1 MARPKVP
8 GLLEQVRVI
17 AILRR
22 VDPTLAIETAAAVL
36 AGGISTIE
44 VTFDSPEVVEML
56 GALRDTFGNRIA
68 LGAGTVLS
76 AREADLAIEAGAGF
90 IVSPHT
96 HPPMIAALA
105 ERGIPCI
112 PGAFTAS
119 EVAAAWDA
127 NATLVK
133 LFPAGSVGPDYLK
146 DLRGPFRNIPFMVT
160 GGITLANAA
169 SFFSAGAWGV
179 GVGSAIVDPSLVR
192 ERKFPE
198 LTERARWF
206 VDIAGDRVRL

>member
-1 MARPKVP
+1 MARPRVP
-8 GLLEQVRVI
+8 DLLERVRII

-22 VDPTLAIETAAAVL
+22 VDPALAIETATAVL

-44 VTFDSPEVVEML
+44 VTFDSPDVVAVL
-56 GALRDTFGNRIA
+56 GAIRETFGNRIA

-76 AREADLAIEAGAGF
+76 TREADLAIEAGAGF

-112 PGAFTAS
+112 PGAFTPS
-119 EVAAAWDA
+119 EVAAAWEA

-133 LFPAGSVGPDYLK
+133 LFPAGSVGPDYLT
-146 DLRGPFRNIPFMVT
+146 DLRGPFRHIPFVVT
-160 GGITLANAA
+160 GGITLLNAS

-179 GVGSAIVDPSLVR
+179 GVGSALADPSLIR
-192 ERKFPE
+192 EKKFPE
-198 LTERARWF
+198 LTERARRF
-206 VDIAGDRVRL
+206 VDIAGGRVQA